1 MLTSTHPQKKL
12 GSAEPGKKV
21 LCSGLAVLLIGLVA
35 GGALYCLLTQPH
47 IISGLTPQGPI
58 GFH

>member
-1 MLTSTHPQKKL
+1 MLFDRYLKL
-12 GSAEPGKKV
+12 RNFPLEKSRMWG
-21 LCSGLAVLLIGLVA
+21 SGLAVLLIGLVA

>member
-1 MLTSTHPQKKL
+1 MLTPTCSHNKQGT
-12 GSAEPGKKV
+12 ADPGKKV
-21 LCSGLAVLLIGLVA
+21 LCSGLVVLLIGLVA
-35 GGALYCLLTQPH
+35 GGILYCLLTQPQ